1 MARRIII
8 IALILF
14 APLGV
19 ISAAIYEM
27 KTGKS
32 RPTLYLLLVAIP
44 GAFLAALKEL
54 KDSGLLPPSRLGVEV
69 DTSKASIRKWQQGL
83 AGGDASRQITDII
96 VPLRVENTDPNKAID
111 ILDVSIV
118 SQEAGAQ
125 LRLPEMREIK
135 VGSEKKWVYPFNSG
149 AYSELFNDSEQ
160 KTIEPA
166 KIKDFVIGVC
176 EYGVT
181 RDEYRILIT
190 FKDNWKR
197 SYSKDVVIKHV

>member
-32 RPTLYLLLVAIP
+32 RPTLYLLLAAIP

-54 KDSGLLPPSRLGVEV
+54 KESGLLPPSRLGFEV
-69 DTSKASIRKWQQGL
+69 DTSKASISKWQQGL
-83 AGGDASRQITDII
+83 AGSDAVRQVTDVII
-96 VPLRVENTDPNKAID
+96 PLRIENTDPNKAID

-118 SQEAGAQ
+118 PQEAGGQ
-125 LRLPEMREIK
+125 LQLPEMREIK
-135 VGSEKKWVYPFNSG
+135 VGSEKKWIYPFNSG
-149 AYSELFNDSEQ
+149 AYSELFNDSKQ
-160 KTIEPA
+160 KTIEPT

-190 FKDNWKR
+190 FKDNWR
-197 SYSKDVVIKHV
+197 RVYSKALIIKSG